1 MERFKLKNLSV
12 RHYTFLVAGLLSMVN
27 LTIFFCWSLEQ
38 SSRRQ
43 LFEYFSLEQPHDELI
58 SYSAQVI
65 VPNVLDIA
73 YQPWGDDPDCREY
86 TVGFI
91 RNGSRPKMALVSYP
105 GSGNTWTRG
114 IIERLSGYFTG
125 SIYAEKNLYI
135 KGGVPDKR
143 A

>member
-1 MERFKLKNLSV
+1 
-12 RHYTFLVAGLLSMVN
+12 MVN

-43 LFEYFSLEQPHDELI
+43 LFEYFSLEQPDDELI
-58 SYSAQVI
+58 SYPAQVI

-143 A
+143 ASQNYLIKCC